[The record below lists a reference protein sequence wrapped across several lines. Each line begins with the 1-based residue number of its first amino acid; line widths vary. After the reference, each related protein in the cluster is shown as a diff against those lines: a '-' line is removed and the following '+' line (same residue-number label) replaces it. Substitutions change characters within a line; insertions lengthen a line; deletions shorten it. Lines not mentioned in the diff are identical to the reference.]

1 MPQRYP
7 RYFEYLADY
16 ADVLRA
22 RLGIRRGD
30 PHFQK
35 SVSIWRQSCSS
46 DPENVTMKCRKT
58 VEEALREML
67 KGLLGGDREDLI
79 VMIKEAENLGMV
91 SHTIAN
97 HLHSIRKAGNK
108 GAHLYP
114 ARREAE
120 KALILLDEFLR
131 DRIRAL
137 GINPD
142 IDLKADKSLE
152 PIFIIRSYDEFET
165 LRQKADKA
173 SLLSSN
179 ASLRAETEIQIEY
192 ARGEQE
198 RYAAISEKL
207 SEAFEMLGELGNP
220 EFDVPGGPAET
231 ILDELDRAT
240 EAQETLRKSISSSL
254 NEAEDHIDE
263 VLKEHDF
270 IMRLL
275 ACNGEATDEQVRV
288 MLFPKNT
295 NSVTNILQISGTA
308 GTGKTLCLVAKLIK
322 ELSDN
327 PTSPTGR
334 PSTGLFVCFNK
345 QLSEYVSSMLANFPH
360 MLDRIHVHTV
370 DKLINQLVKYSGNV
384 SDPDYQ
390 YLKDFSEDIRYDRG
404 WQIRYESAKGY
415 VFIKEAMNAVAS
427 RHPEIAEKTVLPYYF
442 NSQDVED
449 VAWVDD
455 ELCWLESRYEDP
467 NEAAESYLTAERKG
481 RGRKYLPR
489 KDVREIILEI
499 WMQYRNLL
507 AQGKQ
512 YTIEQAAKRLVESND
527 LPGFDAIA
535 VDEVQD
541 LSILQIRSL
550 LKLRTSPELSRVY
563 ISGDENQKIYQR
575 DFTWKELDDS
585 LKGHTETLTK
595 NMRNVFP
602 IKRFADRLLD
612 DENVSAADFPTNVFV
627 DHLDD
632 DSVLQ
637 LLADLHQNN
646 PNGTIALIGNTSKWR
661 KRIKERLDIPDSSN
675 SSPMYPGVQLLG
687 ERQGKGLEFDTVFVD
702 CSRPFSSD
710 EEEEKRIR
718 YVHFTRARNQL
729 HVFYSGKTPELLS
742 RIYPELIS

>member
-30 PHFQK
+30 PNFQK

-67 KGLLGGDREDLI
+67 KKPVKGKQAEL
-79 VMIKEAENLGMV
+79 VAMIKDAERLGMI
-91 SHTIAN
+91 SPTMAN
-97 HLHSIRKAGNK
+97 HLHSIRKAGNR

-120 KALILLDEFLR
+120 KALVLLDEFLR

-137 GINPD
+137 GID
-142 IDLKADKSLE
+142 AYIDRKADDSLE
-152 PIFIIRSYDEFET
+152 PIFVFRSNDEFET
-165 LRQKADKA
+165 LRQKAYKA
-173 SLLSSN
+173 SLLSN
-179 ASLRAETEIQIEY
+179 DALLKAETETQVEY
-192 ARGEQE
+192 AREEQGK
-198 RYAAISEKL
+198 YATVSQKL
-207 SEAFEMLGELGNP
+207 NEAFELLGELGNA
-220 EFDVPGGPAET
+220 EFDVPGGPAEA

-240 EAQETLRKSISSSL
+240 EAQETLRRSISYSL
-254 NEAEDHIDE
+254 DEAENRIDE

-275 ACNGEATDEQVRV
+275 SCNGESTDEQVRV
-288 MLFPKNT
+288 MLFPKNA

-327 PTSPTGR
+327 PTSPFGR
-334 PSTGLFVCFNK
+334 PSAGLFVCFNK
-345 QLSEYVSSMLANFPH
+345 QLSEYVSSMLANFPE
-360 MLDRIHVHTV
+360 MLPRIHVHTV
-370 DKLINQLVKYSGNV
+370 DKLINQLVKYAGNV

-390 YLKDFSEDIRYDRG
+390 YLKGFSEDIRYDRG
-404 WQIRYESAKGY
+404 WQIRYESAKSY
-415 VFIKEAMNAVAS
+415 AFIKEAMNAVAS
-427 RHPEIAEKTVLPYYF
+427 RHPEITGKGALPYYF
-442 NSQDVED
+442 NSQDAGDIE
-449 VAWVDD
+449 WLND

-467 NEAAESYLTAERKG
+467 DEASESYLTAERKG

-507 AQGKQ
+507 AQGRQ
-512 YTIEQAAKRLVESND
+512 YTIEQAAKRLLESCD

-535 VDEVQD
+535 IDEVQD

-602 IKRFADRLLD
+602 IKRFADRLLAS
-612 DENVSAADFPTNVFV
+612 ENVSAADFTTDVFV
-627 DHLDD
+627 GHLDD
-632 DSVLQ
+632 DSVLN
-637 LLADLHQNN
+637 LLAELHHDN
-646 PNGTIALIGNTSKWR
+646 PNGTIALIGNTSKWKSR
-661 KRIKERLDIPDSSN
+661 LKQRLDIPDSSN
-675 SSPMYPGVQLLG
+675 SSPMYPGVHLLG
-687 ERQGKGLEFDTVFVD
+687 ERQGKGLEFDTVLVD

-710 EEEEKRIR
+710 DEEEKRIR
-718 YVHFTRARNQL
+718 YVHFTRARDL
-729 HVFYSGKTPELLS
+729 LYVFYSGKAPELLS